1 MSIKQRIQFN
11 ATDNERGIS
20 CAAFDLGTNSGISV
34 LSKGVIDCQ
43 LVECINRKGRKH
55 KPDDHPGYR
64 YQQFA
69 DYLDHFFQQY
79 QVGCVF
85 YEEAGTFR
93 NVTTARVP
101 YGMRALLL
109 AAASR
114 AQVPVVGVHVQT
126 LKKYATGS
134 ARADK
139 SEIIAY
145 AARRFGIVE
154 SAINHDQADSL
165 ALLSYGIST
174 TYGREVL
181 C

>member
-34 LSKGVIDCQ
+34 LSRGVIECQ
-43 LVECINRKGRKH
+43 LLECINRKGRKH

-69 DYLDHFFQQY
+69 DYLEHFFQHY
-79 QVGCVF
+79 QLGCVF

-114 AQVPVVGVHVQT
+114 AQVSVVGVNVQT
-126 LKKYATGS
+126 LKKFATGS

-139 SEIIAY
+139 SEIITY
-145 AARRFGIVE
+145 AARRFSIVE